1 MCIRDSR
8 DSVDL
13 VWRQRHVPQLVSLI
27 LKEIKMASN
36 INRLVRKL
44 REITHRYSKPHI
56 EMTPMVKLSLM
67 ALRIYLLLIV
77 GLIVYKFIVTLSCL
91 LYTSDAADD

>member
-1 MCIRDSR
+1 
-8 DSVDL
+8 
-13 VWRQRHVPQLVSLI
+13 
-27 LKEIKMASN
+27 MASN

-44 REITHRYSKPHI
+44 REINHRYSKPHI

-77 GLIVYKFIVTLSCL
+77 GLIVYKFVVTLS
-91 LYTSDAADD
+91 SGPVQ